1 MAKKRFDDESESCEG
16 KIMLN
21 AEIRELIKYL
31 KSIVAEEKPDND
43 VLEKY
48 GNDPDFIELN
58 EMIGGIRS
66 ACKKHFE
73 MIFDLFPDPTIIT
86 TMEDGKLVSYNRA
99 FHKLITTRGKNI
111 MTGVTNIHDLYFEL
125 DKRDQL
131 IEELKRTG
139 VSENMEIMVNDV
151 NGEMFVG
158 LVSAQAI
165 SIEGEAHIL
174 SVIRDITAI
183 KRLEEEIKK
192 LSIKDKLTQVFNRQK
207 LDEFLQFE
215 LERSERTRMPFAVM
229 LVDVDSLRTI
239 NETYGHQVGDE
250 MLVAVAAMLKDNV
263 RVTDIVGRWSG
274 EEFLV
279 ILPDTDEKG
288 AVTLAEKI
296 RTILENTRF
305 NTVGKL
311 TASFGVSAY
320 RKDLLPAT
328 LISRAHTAR
337 NRAKEKGQ
345 NRVEYQ

>member
-1 MAKKRFDDESESCEG
+1 
-16 KIMLN
+16 MLN
-21 AEIRELIKYL
+21 AEIRELTKYL
-31 KSIVAEEKPDND
+31 KNIVAEEKPDNN

-48 GNDPDFIELN
+48 GKDPDFIELD
-58 EMIGGIRS
+58 GLVRGIRS

-86 TMEDGKLVSYNRA
+86 SMEDGKLFAYNRA
-99 FHKLITTRGKNI
+99 FLKMIQTRGKTI
-111 MTGVTNIHDLYFEL
+111 IDESFNIHDLYFEL

-131 IEELKRTG
+131 IAELKRTG
-139 VSENMEIMVNDV
+139 VSENMEIMVNDE
-151 NGEMFVG
+151 NNEMFVG

-165 SIEGEAHIL
+165 NIEGEPHIL
-174 SVIRDITAI
+174 SVIRDITQI
-183 KRLEEEIKK
+183 KRLEEEIAH
-192 LSIKDKLTQVFNRQK
+192 LSIKDKLTQVFNRPK
-207 LDEFLQFE
+207 LDDFLQCE
-215 LERSERTRMPFAVM
+215 LERSERTKAPFAIV
-229 LVDVDSLRTI
+229 LVDVDSLRNI
-239 NETYGHQVGDE
+239 NESYGNPVGDDL
-250 MLVAVAAMLKDNV
+250 LVAVAAMIQDHV

-274 EEFLV
+274 EEFLI

-296 RTILENTRF
+296 KTIVETTDF
-305 NTVGKL
+305 KIVGKL

-345 NRVEYQ
+345 NRVECQ